1 MKATL
6 SQTSQLDFL
15 CTVHKWMR
23 STVSQLDFLCT
34 SAEITAVVLYHVL
47 YLDRPLRTSFL
58 SESVPARRLQPQNSS
73 SAAEIS
79 RKLALHGD
87 EKIAYMNG
95 TYLSETNHLIT
106 EPIYLK

>member
-1 MKATL
+1 MTHLANITYVGYEYTL
-6 SQTSQLDFL
+6 L
-15 CTVHKWMR
+15 
-23 STVSQLDFLCT
+23 
-34 SAEITAVVLYHVL
+34 
-47 YLDRPLRTSFL
+47 
-58 SESVPARRLQPQNSS
+58 ARKLQPQNSS